1 MLVLRVFK
9 VLKVLRVQRVQRL
22 NVSRTKGAWFQSS
35 IALTCGFKVLRVL
48 RVLRVQRLNVSR
60 TCGACFIASLFHGL
74 RRVFEFLSRF
84 RLNDCYLS
92 RLTPQTIVSYLG
104 YTSNDSYKV
113 SVAKRLQNVYLCYT
127 LAIPLQKLWKYHRAV
142 NPTSNVTFFFSMAM

>member
-1 MLVLRVFK
+1 MLTKLKCKAILPIGKQISNSIPQCEMLLLFHAMRLRASK
-9 VLKVLRVQRVQRL
+9 
-22 NVSRTKGAWFQSS
+22 
-35 IALTCGFKVLRVL
+35 
-48 RVLRVQRLNVSR
+48 VLRVQRLNVSR